1 MSRKTKLCPFNEVH
15 ENTKKKYK
23 FTKSAP
29 VMIDR
34 TDFDFEGISFNYEE
48 LEGRFNKTGRKYKD
62 IAIYINKEDLQKVL
76 DEYHYD
82 YLMECTNGTIWIDL
96 LHLEKDHSDYDL
108 YRSLKS
114 SVKEV
119 K

>member
-1 MSRKTKLCPFNEVH
+1 MRNKKYDAYNEVH
-15 ENTKKKYK
+15 GNTEKEYK
-23 FTKSAP
+23 FKKSAP

-34 TDFDFEGISFNYEE
+34 TEFDFEGISFNYEK
-48 LEGRFNKTGRKYKD
+48 LSGRFEKTGHRYND
-62 IAIYINKEDLQKVL
+62 IAIYINKKDLKKVL
-76 DEYHYD
+76 DEYHYE

-114 SVKEV
+114 SVDNLN
-119 K
+119 